1 MLLMKQPCTG
11 PCISYLVEIPKVT
24 SSGKSIVLD
33 LLPSTSGGFRLIS
46 LIDLNCDCSC
56 AVVNPDL
63 QAATFN
69 ATKSLS
75 GLLIS
80 FFTDFLCAYQCDTAV
95 IYQSTHYIVALITHN
110 SHK

>member
-1 MLLMKQPCTG
+1 MCLV
-11 PCISYLVEIPKVT
+11 YLVEIPNVT
-24 SSGKSIVLD
+24 SSGKFIDLD
-33 LLPSTSGGFRLIS
+33 FFASTSGGFRLIS

-63 QAATFN
+63 QAATFS

-80 FFTDFLCAYQCDTAV
+80 FFTDFL
-95 IYQSTHYIVALITHN
+95 
-110 SHK
+110 

>member
-1 MLLMKQPCTG
+1 MFL
-11 PCISYLVEIPKVT
+11 CICYLVEIPNVM
-24 SSGKSIVLD
+24 SSGKFKVFD
-33 LLPSTSGGFRLIS
+33 LFPSTSRGFRLMS

-63 QAATFN
+63 QAATFS

-80 FFTDFLCAYQCDTAV
+80 FFTDFLC
-95 IYQSTHYIVALITHN
+95 
-110 SHK
+110 